1 MKRHEPLVRI
11 SREQARSLARIRIGP
26 PVARVYHPLLYA
38 REPWERYLRRYA
50 GTAKEAVFVGMNPG
64 PWGMAQT
71 GVPFGTVGL
80 VRDWLGIE
88 GRVGR
93 PARSH
98 PKRPVLGFA
107 CPRREVSGE
116 RFWGWARRRFAT
128 PDRFFDRFFVANYC
142 PLLFLDAAGRNL
154 TPDHLPAARTRAIF
168 AICDR
173 ALRRT
178 VEALRPRIVIG
189 IGRFAEKRARE
200 ALDGID
206 IRIDWIP
213 PEPREPPGQRGL
225 GAGHGACARGDG
237 DPDREVRRARTS
249 RARLE
254 SAG

>member
-1 MKRHEPLVRI
+1 MKRQEPLVQI
-11 SREQARSLARIRIGP
+11 SRGEARALRSIRPGP
-26 PVARVYHPLLYA
+26 PVAHVYHPLDYA
-38 REPWERYLRRYA
+38 REPWELYLREYGRA
-50 GTAKEAVFVGMNPG
+50 PKEAIFIGMNPG

-71 GVPFGTVGL
+71 GIPFGTVGL

-88 GRVGR
+88 GKVGR
-93 PARSH
+93 PPREH

-116 RFWGWARRRFAT
+116 RFWGWVRRRFVT
-128 PDRFFDRFFVANYC
+128 PDRFFHRFFVANYC
-142 PLLFLDAAGRNL
+142 PLLFLDDAGRNL

-189 IGRFAEKRARE
+189 IGRFAEKRARG

-206 IRIDWIP
+206 VRIGWIPHPSPASPRANAGWERDTERALGEMGIRIQ
-213 PEPREPPGQRGL
+213 EKRAPGERGR
-225 GAGHGACARGDG
+225 AS
-237 DPDREVRRARTS
+237 DR
-249 RARLE
+249 
-254 SAG
+254 